1 MCLVFIKQAVKHRGP
16 SLHHN
21 CTSFGAR
28 PKINNFQLELN
39 SNSDLLQCRTSPQMM
54 GNYFMI
60 FFFSLPSNL
69 ESRGI
74 EAAAKKPN
82 NNIRKSIA
90 CAPWLTTCNFPP
102 KKKNEQRDLKT
113 IEKSFHFLREKRKKK
128 NDGKGSKKPHQ
139 THENFMVLG
148 INCRAGVVKE
158 MIVVAFR
165 MIETQQTRN
174 ETALRSYHQT
184 VRNAP
189 I

>member
-1 MCLVFIKQAVKHRGP
+1 MESKQPQKNLIITFENQLRVRRGLQLV
-16 SLHHN
+16 
-21 CTSFGAR
+21 
-28 PKINNFQLELN
+28 
-39 SNSDLLQCRTSPQMM
+39 
-54 GNYFMI
+54 I
-60 FFFSLPSNL
+60 FL
-69 ESRGI
+69 R
-74 EAAAKKPN
+74 
-82 NNIRKSIA
+82 
-90 CAPWLTTCNFPP
+90 
-102 KKKNEQRDLKT
+102 KKNEQRDLKT